1 MKRVSI
7 LVLVVV
13 ALVVALAS
21 CATTPAHTHTYGTE
35 FKYNETQHWIG
46 ATCTEAGCADV
57 KIAAANHFDKNED
70 GFCDACAYD
79 LGHEHTYATAWE
91 SDDTHHWHAANC
103 GCADVAPADKAEHDV
118 NDLGVCEVCDKLV
131 AAPDVT
137 TVEKAIAVGASQ
149 RGQVVSGSVQQTS
162 DYSGSYTLYTYAPD
176 YTLYIGAGSELWLSK
191 SGDEYVGVQV
201 AYGEVSKY
209 DYEDVEQLMTEG
221 YLYDGQFIGY
231 YDTFYGAENL
241 VKGLYEIASIDDAAA
256 NLVANVSDGVY
267 SFTFDLCGYEEV
279 HDDDGTLLG
288 TVVNSITKVSVTF
301 TLADTYYIDNVEITS
316 AYYTAVE
323 TVEGKASIIADAEAD
338 SNYAITVVQDTALW
352 DNIYTA
358 ERMEFA
364 SFDLI
369 DQHDQPIAE
378 KITVELGSE
387 ALYVYFTNVLPIT
400 ANMAIDIPE
409 VTVDGGAFGHFV
421 NTQDGYVML
430 FTNQV
435 TEPGTHTVTFT
446 TANVTKT
453 FEIEFVR
460 PELEYIYV
468 TGEIP
473 MTDWSGEVYY
483 VLGEIESVDAFAGDN
498 ITFRISANST
508 YCDRTVTVAVTDANG
523 NTVEVVLG
531 TVTKTVVIEENYSS
545 YEEDLEFLTFVL
557 VDAGTYTVTVTST
570 VDSSL
575 SDTFTVNVAAA
586 PSVEDMLNAK
596 VYEAKD
602 AGLTYT
608 FALND
613 DAATEGVLEG
623 TLAISDG
630 INIDNYTYA
639 YDVATRQF
647 ALTLVGDAATVIYYV
662 SGYYESDI
670 FELSIN
676 SNYEIAAYYAYSAY
690 LSWGV
695 EENVILT
702 EYVETVPSIMD
713 ANGMG
718 GVYQAGMDMGGSIY
732 VLYEI
737 EFIVAEAG
745 AFEGTLVV
753 TDYNN
758 YKYSGTYY
766 YTIDSDY
773 AYVITDA
780 SGNVTTDIILG
791 FTWEGTTFQCPDVRN
806 PLVLTQE

>member
-149 RGQVVSGSVQQTS
+149 RGQVVSGSVQQTT
-162 DYSGSYTLYTYAPD
+162 DYYGSCTLYTYAPD
-176 YTLYIGAGSELWLSK
+176 YTLYISGGSELWLSK

-279 HDDDGTLLG
+279 HDDDGTILG

-301 TLADTYYIDNVEITS
+301 TLADTYYIDSITVN
-316 AYYTAVE
+316 TARYFKVE
-323 TVEGKASIIADAEAD
+323 TVEGKASIVEGAEPD
-338 SNYAITVVQDTALW
+338 SKYSVTVVQDTALW

-364 SFDLI
+364 SFELVDEY
-369 DQHDQPIAE
+369 DQPIGE
-378 KITVELGSE
+378 KITVELGSP

-400 ANMAIDIPE
+400 ANVSFDAPE
-409 VTVDGGAFGHFV
+409 VTVEDYAFNNYV
-421 NTQDGYVML
+421 NAQNGYVV
-430 FTNQV
+430 FYPGNADA
-435 TEPGTHTVTFT
+435 PGTYTVTIA

-453 FEIEFVR
+453 FEVEVVV
-460 PELEYIYV
+460 PELEYVNASGVI
-468 TGEIP
+468 EE
-473 MTDWSGEVYY
+473 TDWWGDTYY
-483 VLGEIESVDAFAGDN
+483 VLGDLENATVTAGEELLFTAMANNPFCDN
-498 ITFRISANST
+498 
-508 YCDRTVTVAVTDANG
+508 TVTVVITDADG
-523 NTVEVVLG
+523 NVVDITLGETTEWVEVNYESSNVTFK
-531 TVTKTVVIEENYSS
+531 TVTF
-545 YEEDLEFLTFVL
+545 DA
-557 VDAGTYTVTVTST
+557 AGTYTVTLTST
-570 VDSSL
+570 VNENLTDS
-575 SDTFTVNVAAA
+575 FTVTVEAAEVIEPVGDISGTYVGANMFNDTDVVTMVIDSVAGTAA
-586 PSVEDMLNAK
+586 FTAGDYTAAYTYVLNGTVGVMFNNGEALAEYLVSFELGDNGAVTNF
-596 VYEAKD
+596 VYN
-602 AGLTYT
+602 GNTYVI
-608 FALND
+608 
-613 DAATEGVLEG
+613 ATEGDITG
-623 TLAISDG
+623 TYIGTDDWGNSPLVVIITDDNITFEYTQMPSGYVNTVSYGYIYENGAISLLDTTG
-630 INIDNYTYA
+630 A
-639 YDVATRQF
+639 VLAP
-647 ALTLVGDAATVIYYV
+647 IY
-662 SGYYESDI
+662 
-670 FELSIN
+670 
-676 SNYEIAAYYAYSAY
+676 
-690 LSWGV
+690 
-695 EENVILT
+695 
-702 EYVETVPSIMD
+702 
-713 ANGMG
+713 G
-718 GVYQAGMDMGGSIY
+718 GVTVVDG
-732 VLYEI
+732 
-737 EFIVAEAG
+737 
-745 AFEGTLVV
+745 VV
-753 TDYNN
+753 TAANYN
-758 YKYSGTYY
+758 GT
-766 YTIDSDY
+766 DY
-773 AYVITDA
+773 ALVA
-780 SGNVTTDIILG
+780 ST
-791 FTWEGTTFQCPDVRN
+791 
-806 PLVLTQE
+806 

>member
-79 LGHEHTYATAWE
+79 LGHEHTYDTAWE

-267 SFTFDLCGYEEV
+267 SFTFDLCGYEEIY
-279 HDDDGTLLG
+279 DDDGTILG

-301 TLADTYYIDNVEITS
+301 TLADTYYIDSITVN
-316 AYYTAVE
+316 TARYFQVE
-323 TVEGKASIIADAEAD
+323 TVEGKASIVEGAEPD
-338 SNYAITVVQDTALW
+338 SKYSVTVVQDTALW

-364 SFDLI
+364 SFELVDEY
-369 DQHDQPIAE
+369 DQPIAE
-378 KITVELGSE
+378 KITVELGSP

-400 ANMAIDIPE
+400 ANISFDAPE
-409 VTVDGGAFGHFV
+409 VTVEDYAFNNYV
-421 NTQDGYVML
+421 NAQDGYVV
-430 FTNQV
+430 FYPGNADA
-435 TEPGTHTVTFT
+435 PGTYTVTIA

-453 FEIEFVR
+453 FEVEVVV
-460 PELEYIYV
+460 PELEYVNASGVI
-468 TGEIP
+468 EE
-473 MTDWSGEVYY
+473 TDWWGDTYY
-483 VLGEIESVDAFAGDN
+483 VLGDLENATVTAGEEFLFTAMANNPFCDN
-498 ITFRISANST
+498 
-508 YCDRTVTVAVTDANG
+508 TVTVVITDADG
-523 NTVEVVLG
+523 NVVDVTLGETTEWVEVNYESSNVTFK
-531 TVTKTVVIEENYSS
+531 TVTF
-545 YEEDLEFLTFVL
+545 DA
-557 VDAGTYTVTVTST
+557 AGTYTVTLTST
-570 VDSSL
+570 VNENLTDS
-575 SDTFTVNVAAA
+575 FTVTVEAAA
-586 PSVEDMLNAK
+586 GGDDTGATQSLKVAELDGVYNINFIMDGIFVLTFNA
-596 VYEAKD
+596 A
-602 AGLTYT
+602 
-608 FALND
+608 
-613 DAATEGVLEG
+613 EG
-623 TLAISDG
+623 TLNIVDNNNGKVSGDYTYIYDANTDAMIVYDGVGDEVAIYITTGLDGNATFQCEGLMMPQPLVATGAADGGDDGDDTGATQSLKVAELDGVYNINFIMDG
-630 INIDNYTYA
+630 IF
-639 YDVATRQF
+639 V
-647 ALTLVGDAATVIYYV
+647 LTFNAA
-662 SGYYESDI
+662 
-670 FELSIN
+670 
-676 SNYEIAAYYAYSAY
+676 
-690 LSWGV
+690 
-695 EENVILT
+695 
-702 EYVETVPSIMD
+702 
-713 ANGMG
+713 
-718 GVYQAGMDMGGSIY
+718 
-732 VLYEI
+732 
-737 EFIVAEAG
+737 
-745 AFEGTLVV
+745 EGTLNIVDNNNGKV
-753 TDYNN
+753 SGDY
-758 YKYSGTYY
+758 TYIY
-766 YTIDSDY
+766 D
-773 AYVITDA
+773 ANTDA
-780 SGNVTTDIILG
+780 MIVYDGVGDEVAIYITTGMDGNA
-791 FTWEGTTFQCPDVRN
+791 TFQCEGLMMPQ
-806 PLVLTQE
+806 PLVAAN